1 MTAEPPAFAVDAD
14 SIDPAV
20 FGLTSYATSNV
31 APAPRI
37 DRMTAMQVPAVKRSR
52 DLIAGV
58 LGSLPVKLYSPSKD
72 ELAWPLLEQPE
83 RHRPVSVT
91 MTQLIEDMLFEERAW
106 WQVLELHGPE
116 AGVLAGFPSRVK
128 RLPPREVSVND
139 ETEEVTYRGR
149 TMRDDELIRF
159 DSPNDALLVVG
170 ARAIRTALM
179 LEAATQRNA
188 DGIPPLDF
196 FTPKDGDVDPGDK
209 AEIKAMLAEF
219 DELNR
224 QRKTGYVPAALN
236 YNVAGWDP
244 EKLQLADQRQHA
256 TLEIGRHA
264 GIDPEA
270 LGVAVTSRTY
280 FNAEHKRREFV
291 DFTLGGY
298 LVALEGRLSMGD
310 VSPFGHTAKVKL
322 DAFLRSDTK
331 TRMETYEIGER
342 VGAYTKPEIRE
353 LEDKPPLAEQPAA
366 PAPPVQLRAA
376 STGDADTSIFDMGIQ

>member
-1 MTAEPPAFAVDAD
+1 MADPIAAPVTVDPPSFAVDAE

-31 APAPRI
+31 ALAPRI
-37 DRMTAMQVPAVKRSR
+37 DRATAMQVPAVKRSR

-58 LGSLPVKLYSPSKD
+58 LGTLPVALFTPSK
-72 ELAWPLLEQPE
+72 ERIRWQLLEQPE

-91 MTQLIEDMLFEERAW
+91 MTQLVEDLFFEERAW
-106 WQVLELHGPE
+106 WRILELHGPE
-116 AGVLAGFPSRVK
+116 AGPLEGFPSLVK
-128 RLPPREVSVND
+128 RLKPRDVSVD
-139 ETEEVTYRGR
+139 EQTEKVYVNGVHVG
-149 TMRDDELIRF
+149 DDELCRF
-159 DSPNDALLVVG
+159 DSPNDAFLVAA

-179 LEAATQRNA
+179 LESATQRNA

-196 FTPKDGDVDPGDK
+196 FTPRDGDVDPGDK
-209 AEIKAMLAEF
+209 DEIKAMLAEW
-219 DELNR
+219 DEANR
-224 QRKTGYVPAALN
+224 SRKTGYVPAALLH
-236 YNVAGWDP
+236 NVAGWDP

-280 FNAEHKRREFV
+280 FNAEHKRKEFI

-298 LVALEGRLSMGD
+298 IAAVEGRLSMND
-310 VSPFGHTAKVKL
+310 MCPDQHYARYVL

-331 TRMETYEIGER
+331 TRMETYEIGTR
-342 VGAYTKPEIRE
+342 VGAYTAPEIRE
-353 LEDKPPLAEQPAA
+353 LEDKPALNGPIRAL
-366 PAPPVQLRAA
+366 PAPTQ
-376 STGDADTSIFDMGIQ
+376 TGQTA